1 MQKVALSSCSADVIS
16 IETRVK
22 HICEKDTCKGVL
34 HLQHEPKWIARRH
47 DALTCA
53 LIPTKMATNKA
64 DIGSCE
70 PHLSWVA
77 IFFFLNWQSESDT
90 IFGSDAHEHAVCALT
105 HHNLVAP
112 SQSL

>member
-1 MQKVALSSCSADVIS
+1 MSS

-22 HICEKDTCKGVL
+22 HIYEKDTCKGVL
-34 HLQHEPKWIARRH
+34 HLQHEPEWIARRH

-77 IFFFLNWQSESDT
+77 IFFFLIGKVSQTPFLDPTHTNTLFVHSRTT
-90 IFGSDAHEHAVCALT
+90 I
-105 HHNLVAP
+105 
-112 SQSL
+112 